1 MYREDKDEHYGNSIG
16 EQIRVVFSCDCSEEE
31 FCNKTSVPFNEHF
44 IISLLLEILKREYS
58 EKKKLRQVSN
68 DIMSNCINI
77 IIGIRSIF
85 VKIILISALKTI

>member
-1 MYREDKDEHYGNSIG
+1 MKVN
-16 EQIRVVFSCDCSEEE
+16 FSCDCSEEE
-31 FCNKTSVPFNEHF
+31 FHSEWTIPITK
-44 IISLLLEILKREYS
+44 ISLKNNFFVVGDFEKRIFR
-58 EKKKLRQVSN
+58 KKKLRQVSN

>member
-1 MYREDKDEHYGNSIG
+1 MNREDKDEHYG
-16 EQIRVVFSCDCSEEE
+16 EQMKVNFSCVCAEEE
-31 FCNKTSVPFNEHF
+31 FHSDWTIPITNISKK

-85 VKIILISALKTI
+85 VK